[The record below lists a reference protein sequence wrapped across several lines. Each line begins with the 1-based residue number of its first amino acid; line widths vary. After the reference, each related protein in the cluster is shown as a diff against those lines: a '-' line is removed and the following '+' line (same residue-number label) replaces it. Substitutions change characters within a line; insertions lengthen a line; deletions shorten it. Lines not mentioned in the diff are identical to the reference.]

1 MRMQNHH
8 LLPHFLLDLML
19 NFGDGKLQLI
29 ARTNSTFK
37 IYLPYYLG
45 YKAMA
50 LYPIQG
56 HLAFWKI
63 DLSVIYKAM
72 ALYPL

>member
-1 MRMQNHH
+1 MIIFWFLQKQNW
-8 LLPHFLLDLML
+8 
-19 NFGDGKLQLI
+19 
-29 ARTNSTFK
+29 
-37 IYLPYYLG
+37 LPYYLG

-63 DLSVIYKAM
+63 ELSAIYKAM